1 MLTSAAHSREIDEG
15 IARLRLE
22 LGIPERFPAEVLA
35 AATRA
40 RHLAVGSEH
49 IDRTDLPFITLDPAR
64 STDLDQ
70 AFCIETSGADLVLRY
85 AIADVGWFVQS
96 GDLLDREAWQ
106 RGTTMYA
113 PDGKTPLYPPELSE
127 GAASLLPD
135 GPRPAVVFIVRLD
148 DTGTPR
154 LDGVER
160 AMVHSRAKLGYETV
174 TAADLPVELAEFARR
189 MAVGDAHRGAARVE
203 PPEQEVVR
211 ADGGYRMAY
220 RPKAAV
226 EAHNASLSLATN
238 LAVAAALYEA
248 RTGLYRVLDAPDERR
263 ISRLRHT
270 ARALRIDWPRS
281 SSLADVER
289 TLHADDPRHAAF
301 MLAIRRAGGAARYV
315 PYEEGEVPWHAAMA
329 ATYVHA
335 TAPLRRLADRAVVLA
350 ALAVAN
356 GRPVP
361 DDVQEAFAALPA
373 VMERADATGN
383 RLDRTVL
390 DLVEAV
396 VLQERVGEVFDAV
409 VTDLDERGARI
420 QLCDVA
426 VVARVAT
433 DGVEPGDTVEVR
445 LVETSPERRLV
456 RFERVSPARA
466 G

>member
-1 MLTSAAHSREIDEG
+1 
-15 IARLRLE
+15 
-22 LGIPERFPAEVLA
+22 
-35 AATRA
+35 
-40 RHLAVGSEH
+40 
-49 IDRTDLPFITLDPAR
+49 
-64 STDLDQ
+64 
-70 AFCIETSGADLVLRY
+70 
-85 AIADVGWFVQS
+85 
-96 GDLLDREAWQ
+96 
-106 RGTTMYA
+106 
-113 PDGKTPLYPPELSE
+113 
-127 GAASLLPD
+127 
-135 GPRPAVVFIVRLD
+135 VVFIVRLD

-174 TAADLPVELAEFARR
+174 AATDLPVELAEFARR
-189 MAVGDAHRGAARVE
+189 MAVGDARRGAARVE

-211 ADGGYRMAY
+211 SDGGYRIAY

-263 ISRLRHT
+263 IRRLRHT

-289 TLHADDPRHAAF
+289 TLQADEPRHAAF

-315 PYEEGEVPWHAAMA
+315 PYQEGVVPWHAAMA

-433 DGVEPGDTVEVR
+433 DGVEPGDTVQVR

-456 RFERVSPARA
+456 RFERVIPARA

>member
-1 MLTSAAHSREIDEG
+1 
-15 IARLRLE
+15 
-22 LGIPERFPAEVLA
+22 
-35 AATRA
+35 
-40 RHLAVGSEH
+40 
-49 IDRTDLPFITLDPAR
+49 
-64 STDLDQ
+64 
-70 AFCIETSGADLVLRY
+70 
-85 AIADVGWFVQS
+85 
-96 GDLLDREAWQ
+96 
-106 RGTTMYA
+106 
-113 PDGKTPLYPPELSE
+113 
-127 GAASLLPD
+127 
-135 GPRPAVVFIVRLD
+135 
-148 DTGTPR
+148 
-154 LDGVER
+154 
-160 AMVHSRAKLGYETV
+160 
-174 TAADLPVELAEFARR
+174 
-189 MAVGDAHRGAARVE
+189 
-203 PPEQEVVR
+203 
-211 ADGGYRMAY
+211 
-220 RPKAAV
+220 V

-263 ISRLRHT
+263 IRRLRHT

-289 TLHADDPRHAAF
+289 TLRADDPRHAAF

-315 PYEEGEVPWHAAMA
+315 PYQEGVVPWHAAMA

-361 DDVQEAFAALPA
+361 DDVQAAFAALPS

-433 DGVEPGDTVEVR
+433 DGVEPGDSVQVR
-445 LVETSPERRLV
+445 LVETSAERRLV

-466 G
+466 D

>member
-15 IARLRLE
+15 IVRLRRE
-22 LGIPERFPAEVLA
+22 LGIPEQFPAEVLA

-40 RHLAVGSEH
+40 RRLAVGSEH
-49 IDRTDLPFITLDPAR
+49 IDRTDLPFVTLDPAS

-70 AFCIETSGADLVLRY
+70 AFCIETSGPDLVLRY
-85 AIADVGWFVQS
+85 AIADVGWFVQP
-96 GDLLDREAWQ
+96 GDPLDREAWQ
-106 RGTTMYA
+106 RGATMYA

-135 GPRPAVVFIVRLD
+135 GPRPAVVFVVRLD

-160 AMVHSRAKLGYETV
+160 ALVHSRAKLGYETV
-174 TAADLPVELAEFARR
+174 TAADLPPELAEFARR
-189 MAVGDAHRGAARVE
+189 MAVGDAGRGAARVE
-203 PPEQEVVR
+203 PPEQEVLR
-211 ADGGYRMAY
+211 SDGGYRIAY
-220 RPKAAV
+220 RPKVEV

-263 ISRLRHT
+263 IRRLRHT
-270 ARALRIDWPRS
+270 ARALRIDWPRAW
-281 SSLADVER
+281 SLAEVER
-289 TLHADDPRHAAF
+289 TLRADEPRHAAF

-315 PYEEGEVPWHAAMA
+315 PFREGVVPWHSAMA

-350 ALAVAN
+350 SLAVAN

-361 DDVQEAFAALPA
+361 DDVQAAFVELPA
-373 VMERADATGN
+373 VMERADTTSN

-396 VLQERVGEVFDAV
+396 VLQERVGEVFEAV
-409 VTDLDERGARI
+409 VTDFDERGARI

-433 DGVEPGDTVEVR
+433 DGVEPGEAVQVR
-445 LVETSPERRLV
+445 LVETSPERRLI
-456 RFERVSPARA
+456 RFERVSPARS